1 MLSKTTRNSRSLHR
15 VIAYICYIYLDA
27 WCITC
32 CWGMSATSA
41 GGGVRFHTAVDSTVS
56 SCICLCHIC
65 SWFLPMS
72 WTLDLSFCC
81 LFVVRIYMFGWL
93 CQATCSFVPTSMLGI
108 SHAVQNE
115 KLWKFTYEVL
125 VLGLLVTITYSSCMW
140 TRQDLIGVFPSYYF
154 LSATTC
160 VPLIVQYITTS
171 LLMPST

>member
-1 MLSKTTRNSRSLHR
+1 MSWMLEHFVVYLWCVHICSAGYYVELPIVLLYLLRRLVYRMLSKTRRNSRSLHR
-15 VIAYICYIYLDA
+15 VIVYICYIYLDA

-115 KLWKFTYEVL
+115 KLWKFT
-125 VLGLLVTITYSSCMW
+125 
-140 TRQDLIGVFPSYYF
+140 
-154 LSATTC
+154 
-160 VPLIVQYITTS
+160 
-171 LLMPST
+171 